1 MAQDVAIVLSGGGSY
16 LYAHIGVLEALEDA
30 GLLND
35 RQNDFA
41 QHNQV
46 KSVVGT
52 SAGSLVGS
60 FLATGYPP
68 HEIWKL
74 AYWRIWN
81 ATPPDDPNQTG
92 TNAVKPNLA
101 GVLDIDWD
109 GLATGLTT
117 NLNRFKGFVRG
128 QGVIELLARY
138 QYIQKGARSLFP
150 NGEYEHMPNILSPEQ
165 RKELYVIAC
174 NLSNGRETVFHFAEH
189 LQTVAPSGLR
199 AIPALGREVNYA
211 LYRDTYAEGL
221 PPEEVMTI
229 PEAIR
234 CSVSIPAIFRPY
246 YKRLRYYRNGT
257 PQMIGAYYTDG
268 GSRDNYGIS
277 VGVKVAE
284 CKRIFGVYLGDPDYS
299 FQPAGPTSLATLLLR
314 IVNGLM
320 MQTIFEAD
328 QDDGEIM
335 QVPVRTVVP
344 VMENQAADDTVLDAR
359 IAVAARRAG
368 YIAGAYCLYC
378 VRRAIDGTPVDPS
391 GFVEALLDRS
401 KQGRRQPL
409 VTWDELFSAEAEKNL
424 GEPAPGRT
432 FIDNGGKSPLSA
444 AISHYYILSPRGDE
458 EANAFYKAAMTVF
471 EARYGNPLPGL
482 RATEEPA
489 GDLTDVDYQALQK
502 RDLDDPLQA
511 QQAQIIQALRL
522 VARIILTG
530 LIFTVAVVLAGLLLE
545 ATGGGLTFFW
555 IITLLAASFAASW
568 VAYGVI
574 LEFIWD
580 RLQMFLKSKLAG

>member
-46 KSVVGT
+46 KAVVGT

-81 ATPPDDPNQTG
+81 ATPPDDSNQTA

-101 GVLDIDWD
+101 EILDIDWD
-109 GLATGLTT
+109 GISTGLTT
-117 NLNRFKGFVRG
+117 NLNRFKGLVRG

-150 NGEYEHMPNILSPEQ
+150 NSEYEQLPYILSPQQ
-165 RKELYVIAC
+165 RKELYLIAC
-174 NLSNGRETVFHFAEH
+174 NLSNGRETIFQFSEH
-189 LQTVAPSGLR
+189 LQPVAPSALL

-211 LYRDTYAEGL
+211 LYHDAYAEGL
-221 PPEEVMTI
+221 PPEQVMTI

-234 CSVSIPAIFRPY
+234 CSVSIPAVFRPY
-246 YKRLRYYRNGT
+246 YKLLRYYRSGK

-299 FQPAGPTSLATLLLR
+299 FQPAGPTSLATLMLR
-314 IVNGLM
+314 IINGLM
-320 MQTIFEAD
+320 MQTIYEAD

-344 VMENQAADDTVLDAR
+344 VMENQAANDTVLDAR

-378 VRRAIDGTPVDPS
+378 VRRALDGTPVDP
-391 GFVEALLDRS
+391 GDFVGALLDRGT
-401 KQGRRQPL
+401 QGKRQPL
-409 VTWDELFSAEAEKNL
+409 VTWDELFSEEVEKKL

-432 FIDNGGKSPLSA
+432 FIDNGGKSPLST
-444 AISHYYILSPRGDE
+444 AISRYYILSPRGDD
-458 EANAFYKAAMTVF
+458 EANAFYKAAMSVF
-471 EARYGNPLPGL
+471 EARYGNPLPGI
-482 RATEEPA
+482 RAAGEPA
-489 GDLTDVDYQALQK
+489 GDLIDTDYPALDK
-502 RDLDDPLQA
+502 RDPNDPVQA
-511 QQAQIIQALRL
+511 KQAQIVQAFRL
-522 VARIILTG
+522 AARIILTG
-530 LIFTVAVVLAGLLLE
+530 LIFTLAIVIASLILE
-545 ATGGGLTFFW
+545 VTGGSLSLLW
-555 IITLLAASFAASW
+555 VVALLIISFAASSA
-568 VAYGVI
+568 VYGII

-580 RLQMFLKSKLAG
+580 WLQIFIKNKLAA